1 MANKICV
8 YVCTN
13 PLLLSASLYFSK
25 RGAYWDRL
33 CRDVVGSWL
42 VGCHARAL
50 WPNGASSAYSYY
62 GTLIGNPT
70 PGIQWYKFRPLGWP
84 LTGEWA
90 PREALFVKL
99 LWPLVVIIIIMYEY
113 MILMHKTF
121 WSFMSKPAQRPTAN
135 IVPCFT
141 AHVAPST
148 ANLVPRPATNLAS
161 CSPATIAA
169 LPLVTAPNELGAI
182 KSYFCY
188 SVFFGCWTCKSAR
201 YDEDDPTVQ

>member
-113 MILMHKTF
+113 MILMHKHIRVL
-121 WSFMSKPAQRPTAN
+121 W
-135 IVPCFT
+135 
-141 AHVAPST
+141 
-148 ANLVPRPATNLAS
+148 ANLPNAPRQT
-161 CSPATIAA
+161 SPRA
-169 LPLVTAPNELGAI
+169 LQHISPLPQQTSYRAPQQTSPRAPQQP
-182 KSYFCY
+182 SP
-188 SVFFGCWTCKSAR
+188 R
-201 YDEDDPTVQ
+201 YH